1 MIFKRRRREKS
12 DGVAGDP
19 GLDDSGLDDSGL
31 EDSGLEDSGLGD
43 DGFDEVAEASAARPR
58 GPWDRDETQADHEN
72 DRYLDLGGLVI
83 KTSDQFELQMQV
95 DGATQQI
102 AAVLLAGA
110 ESGLELRAFAAPW
123 SRGIWDDVRR
133 AIAAEASRLGGT
145 ATEQDGEYGTELILA
160 VPVPNAAGGTDIQT
174 SRVVGVEGPRWLL
187 RGTFLGRSAEVPDP
201 DGAVET
207 AFRDVIVVRG
217 TEAMAPKEMIP
228 LRLPPGVE
236 LPEDMQLPE

>member
-1 MIFKRRRREKS
+1 MIFRRRRRDEE
-12 DGVAGDP
+12 DEPAGDAWP
-19 GLDDSGLDDSGL
+19 GDAERDDD
-31 EDSGLEDSGLGD
+31 EP
-43 DGFDEVAEASAARPR
+43 DEVAEASASRPR
-58 GPWDRDETQADHEN
+58 GPWDREETQADQDN
-72 DRYLDLGGLVI
+72 DRYIDLGGLVI
-83 KTSDQFELQMQV
+83 KTSDELELQMQV

-123 SRGIWDDVRR
+123 SRGIWDEVRT

-160 VPVPNAAGGTDIQT
+160 VPVPNPAGGTEVQT

-187 RGTFLGRSAEVPDP
+187 RGTFLGRSAQVPDP
-201 DGAVET
+201 DGIVET

-228 LRLPPGVE
+228 LELPAGVE
-236 LPEDMQLPE
+236 LPDEPQLPE